1 MNQAMLDYQKVDSQL
16 KKLENDLHN
25 SEERKRTMAAK
36 KFLLDGEDV
45 ATRTDE
51 KAVELLSAFHKLKEA
66 QAEQAKIID
75 EYEAAMS
82 ESGED
87 PDELAYLAKK
97 INQVLDTLKMIENDL
112 GRVVKEMEE
121 LSKSFRD
128 FRKKFQKSKDDY
140 KTYKQKYDELKLS
153 KQEEMAKLKQEL
165 SKIAKKI
172 EPDLLEVYQQK
183 RTEKIFPVLVPLNGD
198 MCGGCSM
205 ELSLKEKDELH
216 RKGFY
221 ECEHCKKLIYVP

>member
-1 MNQAMLDYQKVDSQL
+1 MNQAMLDYQKVDSRL

-36 KFLLDGEDV
+36 KFLLEGEEV

-51 KAVELLSAFHKLKEA
+51 RAVELLSAFRKLKEA
-66 QAEQAKIID
+66 QAEQIKIID
-75 EYEAAMS
+75 EYEADMA

-87 PDELAYLAKK
+87 LDELAYLAKK
-97 INQVLDTLKMIENDL
+97 INQVMDTLKMIENDL
-112 GRVVKEMEE
+112 NRVIKDMDD

-128 FRKKFQKSKDDY
+128 FRKKFQKSKEDY

-153 KQEEMAKLKQEL
+153 MQEETAKIKQEL
-165 SKIAKKI
+165 AKIAKGI
-172 EPDLLEVYQQK
+172 EPELLEIYQQK
-183 RTEKIFPVLVPLNGD
+183 RAEKIFPVLVPLNGD

-205 ELSLKEKDELH
+205 ELSLKEKDKLH
-216 RKGFY
+216 RSGYY